1 MEEPDATSI
10 SASKQIIIEF
20 KKHSTYNLQNNAI
33 QKVKNKKK
41 VTAQHW
47 TFHQDYYSTETQLAC
62 IQSIQ
67 KDTSTTTDAPTHTHT
82 EEHEQIKK
90 LLIQEIKKKIN
101 GYKQQDLHKKKFNET
116 NFLTVSHILDKMIE
130 CNLQCYYCNQNMHVL
145 YDIQR
150 ESSQWTVDRID
161 NDVGHNYNNFYLSC
175 LDCNLKRRRRSD
187 AKFLLSKQMV
197 LVKQGDS
204 SL

>member
-1 MEEPDATSI
+1 MEESDST
-10 SASKQIIIEF
+10 SKQIMIEF

-33 QKVKNKKK
+33 QKIKNKKK
-41 VTAQHW
+41 VTSQHW

-67 KDTSTTTDAPTHTHT
+67 QGTNTDTTCT

-116 NFLTVSHILDKMIE
+116 NFLTVSHVLDKMIE

-150 ESSQWTVDRID
+150 EASQWTVDRID

-197 LVKQGDS
+197 IVKQNDPS